1 MMARYTAL
9 DYLGALAHGARLLV
23 RHRGNLTQV
32 QADLDREKEWAR
44 FRARHGLNDIDQSA

>member
-1 MMARYTAL
+1 MARFTAL
-9 DYLGALAHGARLLV
+9 DTLGALAHGARLLA